1 MKTAVRVAVGALLL
15 AGGLAA
21 PDVAQAAPM
30 TAMGTA
36 ELQQLSPVMRKD
48 VMARLKDGQTVHG
61 VLETMLLNKVS
72 EDFAARRIVASDFTR
87 GAVVV
92 EGKDGTLHSFP
103 FDVETLRLRK

>member
-1 MKTAVRVAVGALLL
+1 MKAAVRVAAGALLL

-21 PDVAQAAPM
+21 ADVAQAAP
-30 TAMGTA
+30 TAMDA
-36 ELQQLSPVMRKD
+36 VELQQLSPAMRND

-72 EDFAARRIVASDFTR
+72 EDFAAKRIVASDFMR

-92 EGKDGTLHSFP
+92 EGKDGKLYSFS
-103 FDVETLRLRK
+103 FDVETLQRK